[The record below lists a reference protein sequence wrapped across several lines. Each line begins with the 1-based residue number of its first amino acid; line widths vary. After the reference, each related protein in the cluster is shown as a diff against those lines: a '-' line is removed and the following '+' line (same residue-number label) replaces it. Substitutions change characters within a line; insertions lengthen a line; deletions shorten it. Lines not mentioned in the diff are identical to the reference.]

1 MPLHRLSEYRDRDA
15 RRSEAVAGA
24 ATAIGLIFSVVAG
37 AVRPCHAFC
46 HGPRTTT
53 AKCLTGHGHPL
64 RRYRQPPQSFSPR
77 LRAERR
83 RDRQPARHFAHGALS
98 LREGRACEDRDAG
111 KTRGAPVGVGA
122 DVTGRRRGI
131 RRLRGQLFRTHAP
144 DRGELRA
151 HHRARGPDLLPL
163 GLRRLRSGPRRHLA
177 GKHPGRPPW
186 TQARARSGRRDRRA
200 VAPEQGQLPT
210 PPARHRQTHLADR
223 DGALLAKRSGR
234 SPRSAG
240 EGAARTARVGA
251 GRGRAFRHAHA
262 GRADRGTDRHR
273 AGHAAAREL
282 SAFSPARPAGVGA
295 QSVPARRAAQY
306 PGWRGDDH
314 LGAGGIGP
322 ARKDGQGPL
331 AARAQGSGGGPPD
344 AGAPRATL
352 EVGWWVNSSH
362 LVQNLEKIL
371 ILIQIAGTGWVARRF
386 PDGLFLWPIG
396 RSHPRPMSWARARSR
411 LPSRISRPRHPY
423 APSFPPTGSIPNTS
437 TWWSMLRRR
446 RSRLSPAS
454 SSICCVRRRT
464 PASFG
469 CAGRRAFIAS
479 TRRTVASNFSTNAS
493 AAAPMDWRRWKSAM
507 TSTWSGRSGSASPS
521 IPPASTSSCS
531 AAASGLPPWRR
542 SPSSPA
548 SAASASPRS

>member
-98 LREGRACEDRDAG
+98 LREGRACENRDAG
-111 KTRGAPVGVGA
+111 KTRGAAVGVGA
-122 DVTGRRRGI
+122 DLAGRRRRI
-131 RRLRGQLFRTHAP
+131 RRLRGQLFRAHAA

-151 HHRARGPDLLPL
+151 YHRARGPDLLPL

-177 GKHPGRPPW
+177 GKHPRRPPS
-186 TQARARSGRRDRRA
+186 TQARARSGRRDRRG
-200 VAPEQGQLPT
+200 VAPAQGHLPP
-210 PPARHRQTHLADR
+210 PPARHRQPHLGDR

-251 GRGRAFRHAHA
+251 GGGRAFRHAHA

-282 SAFSPARPAGVGA
+282 SAFSPAGPAGVGA

-314 LGAGGIGP
+314 LGPGGIGP

-331 AARAQGSGGGPPD
+331 AARAQGNGGGPPD
-344 AGAPRATL
+344 GVAPRAAL
-352 EVGWWVNSSH
+352 AVGWWVNSAPSCSEFGKNLDFDTDRGYRLGRKAFSRRTFSMAHRPFASAPYVVGKSALAPAEPHIPAEESLCPVVSHDWVNSEYKH
-362 LVQNLEKIL
+362 LVVDASPKALAVKPGQFFNLL
-371 ILIQIAGTGWVARRF
+371 CPSPDAGE
-386 PDGLFLWPIG
+386 LW
-396 RSHPRPMSWARARSR
+396 
-411 LPSRISRPRHPY
+411 
-423 APSFPPTGSIPNTS
+423 
-437 TWWSMLRRR
+437 LRRPQSVYR
-446 RSRLSPAS
+446 IDPQ
-454 SSICCVRRRT
+454 
-464 PASFG
+464 
-469 CAGRRAFIAS
+469 
-479 TRRTVASNFSTNAS
+479 
-493 AAAPMDWRRWKSAM
+493 
-507 TSTWSGRSGSASPS
+507 
-521 IPPASTSSCS
+521 
-531 AAASGLPPWRR
+531 
-542 SPSSPA
+542 
-548 SAASASPRS
+548 